1 LELAK
6 FKSKP
11 KESFYYGWV
20 IVFVGGLGV
29 FFSGPGQTYSI
40 SVFIDSYIKEF
51 GWDRSL
57 VSSIYSFAT
66 LLAGL
71 LLFLVGRLVDRFGQ
85 RRMTLIIGVLFGLA
99 CFWNS
104 IVVTP
109 VMLFIGFF
117 LLRILGQGSMTL
129 MPNTLIP
136 QWFTSKRGR
145 AFSFMAIGG
154 FASSALL
161 PPLNAWL
168 ITHYS
173 WELAYRFWGVL
184 LIVVFVPI
192 VYLFMRNKPEEMGL
206 LPDNE
211 KRNVKKGTI
220 GNVDSEVSWTLR
232 EAMHTKQFWFILFS
246 TSIPALINTGLTF
259 HLVSILGEK
268 GIPTTAAAL
277 ILSLMAIIGFPISL
291 LSGFLLERI
300 KVNWIMAIVFIG
312 QILFIL
318 TLYFTESYVMAVAYG
333 ALWGIIGGLERITV
347 TIIYPDYFGKKY
359 IGSIKGIAMTVMVI
373 GSAFGPLPF
382 GIAYDLFGGYQEILL
397 LVILFPILGFVLSL
411 LSPKPIKANKNG

>member
-1 LELAK
+1 VELT
-6 FKSKP
+6 KSKIKP
-11 KESFYYGWV
+11 KGSFYYGWM
-20 IVFVGGLGV
+20 IVFLGGLGV

-40 SVFIDSYIKEF
+40 SVFIDAYIKEF
-51 GWDRSL
+51 GWERSL

-71 LLFLVGRLVDRFGQ
+71 LLFLVGRLIDKFGQ
-85 RRMTLIIGVLFGLA
+85 RRMSLIIGLLFGLA

-117 LLRILGQGSMTL
+117 LLRLLGQGSMTL
-129 MPNTLIP
+129 MPTTLIP
-136 QWFTSKRGR
+136 QWFISKRGR

-154 FASSALL
+154 FMSSALL

-173 WELAYRFWGVL
+173 WEIAYRFWGVL

-192 VYLFMRNKPEEMGL
+192 VFLFMRNKPEEMGL
-206 LPDNE
+206 FPDNQ
-211 KRNVKKGTI
+211 KRGVKGTKCDT
-220 GNVDSEVSWTLR
+220 DSDVSWTLR
-232 EAMHTKQFWFILFS
+232 EAMHTKQFWFILFC
-246 TSIPALINTGLTF
+246 TSIPALINTGITF

-268 GIPTTAAAL
+268 GIPGAASAL
-277 ILSLMAIIGFPISL
+277 ILSLMAIIGFPITL
-291 LSGFLLERI
+291 FSGFLLERI
-300 KVNWIMAIVFIG
+300 KVNLILAIVFVG

-318 TLYFTESYVMAVAYG
+318 TLNFTDSYVMAIVFG
-333 ALWGIIGGLERITV
+333 ALWGITGGLERITV
-347 TIIYPDYFGKKY
+347 TIIYPDYYGKEY
-359 IGSIKGIAMTVMVI
+359 IGSIKGVAMTVMVI

-397 LVILFPILGFVLSL
+397 FVIIFPMLGFLLSL
-411 LSPKPIKANKNG
+411 LSPKPIKENV

>member
-1 LELAK
+1 LEVTKIKA
-6 FKSKP
+6 KP
-11 KESFYYGWV
+11 KDSFYYGWV
-20 IVFVGGLGV
+20 IVFIGGLGV

-71 LLFLVGRLVDRFGQ
+71 LLFLVGRLIDKFGQ
-85 RRMTLIIGVLFGLA
+85 RRMTLIIGVLFGLS
-99 CFWNS
+99 CFFNS
-104 IVVTP
+104 LVVTP

-117 LLRILGQGSMTL
+117 LLRLLGQGSMTL

-154 FASSALL
+154 FVSSALL

-168 ITHYS
+168 ITQYS
-173 WELAYRFWGVL
+173 WEFAYRVWGVL
-184 LIVVFVPI
+184 LLVVFVPI
-192 VYLFMRNKPEEMGL
+192 VFMFMRNKPEEIGL
-206 LPDNE
+206 YPDNE
-211 KRNVKKGTI
+211 KPNEKGTKP
-220 GNVDSEVSWTLR
+220 NTTPEVSWTLK
-232 EAMHTKQFWFILFS
+232 EAMHTKQFWFILFC

-268 GIPTTAAAL
+268 GIPGAASAL
-277 ILSLMAIIGFPISL
+277 ILSLMAIIGFPITL
-291 LSGFLLERI
+291 FSGFLLEKI
-300 KVNWIMAIVFIG
+300 KVNLILAIVFVG

-318 TLYFTESYVMAVAYG
+318 ALYFTDSYVMAIVFG

-347 TIIYPDYFGKKY
+347 TIIYPDYFGKGY
-359 IGSIKGIAMTVMVI
+359 IGSINGVAMTVMVI

-382 GIAYDLFGGYQEILL
+382 GIAFDLFGGYQEILL
-397 LVILFPILGFVLSL
+397 FVIIFPILGFLLSL
-411 LSPKPIKANKNG
+411 LSPKPIKENV

>member
-1 LELAK
+1 VELAK
-6 FKSKP
+6 LKNKP
-11 KESFYYGWV
+11 QGSFYYGWV

-71 LLFLVGRLVDRFGQ
+71 LLFLVGRLIDRFGQ
-85 RRMTLIIGVLFGLA
+85 RKMSLIIGVLFGLA
-99 CFWNS
+99 CFFNS

-117 LLRILGQGSMTL
+117 FLRILGQGSMTL

-154 FASSALL
+154 FVSSALL

-173 WELAYRFWGVL
+173 WEFAYRFWGVL
-184 LIVVFVPI
+184 LLIVFVPI
-192 VYLFMRNKPEEMGL
+192 VYLFIRNKPEEMGL
-206 LPDNE
+206 FPDNE
-211 KRNVKKGTI
+211 KPNIEGIKGNTS
-220 GNVDSEVSWTLR
+220 SEISWTLK
-232 EAMHTKQFWFILFS
+232 EAMRTKQFWFILFC
-246 TSIPALINTGLTF
+246 TSIPALVNTGLTF

-277 ILSLMAIIGFPISL
+277 ILSLMAIIGFPITL
-291 LSGFLLERI
+291 FSGFLLERI
-300 KVNWIMAIVFIG
+300 RVNWMMAIVFIG

-318 TLYFTESYVMAVAYG
+318 TLYFTESYVMAIVYG
-333 ALWGIIGGLERITV
+333 AVWGMIGGLERITV
-347 TIIYPDYFGKKY
+347 TIIYPDYFGKEY

-397 LVILFPILGFVLSL
+397 FVMILPVLGFFLSL
-411 LSPKPIKANKNG
+411 LSPKPIKETKQAR